1 MGCIWFLDSPF
12 STLLESVLMVCFIN
26 SFLLKLKK
34 KVIMQK
40 YALILKGAGCIWIYK
55 LKSVSKSYYF
65 SVNNGDRD
73 KRKKSR
79 KTIH

>member
-1 MGCIWFLDSPF
+1 
-12 STLLESVLMVCFIN
+12 
-26 SFLLKLKK
+26 
-34 KVIMQK
+34 MQK